1 MTNNSG
7 NDIHIGFIR
16 SIHDG
21 EIEVGVE
28 PPVAC
33 SSCEVSSSCGLAD
46 KEEKIITIQ
55 DTSRVYS
62 VGDTVSLSYEEK
74 LSTKAM
80 LLVYVIPVFLVALT
94 LFITQL
100 YTKNELIIGLIALM
114 SLFPY
119 FLLFKFF
126 NKSIQRIFSFRIDKL
141 SGENTL
147 SQIDEL

>member
-1 MTNNSG
+1 MTNNSE
-7 NDIHIGFIR
+7 NNTHIGFIR

-33 SSCEVSSSCGLAD
+33 SSCEASASCGLAD
-46 KEEKIITIQ
+46 KDEKIITIK
-55 DTSRVYS
+55 DASETYS

-74 LSTKAM
+74 LSTKAL
-80 LLVYVIPVFLVALT
+80 LLVYVIPVFIVAIT

-100 YTKNELIIGLIALM
+100 YTSNELIIGLTALLI
-114 SLFPY
+114 LFPY
-119 FLLFKFF
+119 FFLFKFF

-141 SGENTL
+141 SEEIHANPN
-147 SQIDEL
+147 